1 MDKEIKKQQPEA
13 KEENKIKLLKMQL
26 MGEFGLYEVEGTKLT
41 IDNVKFNSK
50 EHVEEVYQKKI
61 EYLTK
66 CKNEA
71 LKIYEM
77 AEKVS

>member
-13 KEENKIKLLKMQL
+13 KEENKIKLLKMEL

-50 EHVEEVYQKKI
+50 EHVEEAYQKKI